1 MHFWDRHKTITCY
14 YEILM
19 ASVCEKYDLRKL
31 EYDILLF
38 LYHNPK
44 YHTAADIVRIR
55 KSTKSHVSTALKVLE
70 EKGFIEKETA
80 AAGAA
85 GRIQLRAAARGA
97 RIRVILVQLA
107 VEYPSPHTGD
117 SVRYGHRGGHICHR
131 LAFHQRALCRS
142 CGCIQHGGRD
152 L

>member
-55 KSTKSHVSTALKVLE
+55 KLTKSHVSTALKVLE
-70 EKGFIEKETA
+70 EKGFIEKETVA
-80 AAGAA
+80 DNKKHVNLLLTDSANEL
-85 GRIQLRAAARGA
+85 IQDG
-97 RIRVILVQLA
+97 IRVQKQFAEDML
-107 VEYPSPHTGD
+107 
-117 SVRYGHRGGHICHR
+117 RGLTKEEI
-131 LAFHQRALCRS
+131 ALCKQVFQKICDNAER
-142 CGCIQHGGRD
+142 CIKEKEQR
-152 L
+152 

>member
-55 KSTKSHVSTALKVLE
+55 KLTKSHVSTALKVLE
-70 EKGFIEKETA
+70 EKGFIERRTA
-80 AAGAA
+80 ADNKKQVDLLLSDSADEL
-85 GRIQLRAAARGA
+85 IQDG
-97 RIRVILVQLA
+97 IRVQKQFAEDML
-107 VEYPSPHTGD
+107 
-117 SVRYGHRGGHICHR
+117 RGLTKEEI
-131 LAFHQRALCRS
+131 ALCKQVFQKICDNAER
-142 CGCIQHGGRD
+142 CIKEKGQR
-152 L
+152 